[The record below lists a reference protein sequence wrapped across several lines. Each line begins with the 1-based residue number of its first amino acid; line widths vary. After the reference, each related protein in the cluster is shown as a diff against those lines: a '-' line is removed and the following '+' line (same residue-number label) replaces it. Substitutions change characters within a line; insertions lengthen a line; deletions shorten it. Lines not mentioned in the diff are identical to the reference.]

1 MKSMNKKV
9 IIALILGVIIAGSAA
24 AVIFNRN
31 SAPENIIS
39 ENIETENSEAV
50 QEDPSATATE
60 KAEATKNE
68 ENINGLDQP
77 IFMYFVTN
85 KDLEDKITKET
96 LADLQEEYQDRVIF
110 EIRNADED
118 KSLYDNFPIEGAMPM
133 LIMQKKGGDIS
144 NFLFKTNDYQSLKA
158 AIDATL

>member
-1 MKSMNKKV
+1 MNKKV

-24 AVIFNRN
+24 AVIFNEKK
-31 SAPENIIS
+31 APENIAS
-39 ENIETENSEAV
+39 ENSEVV
-50 QEDPSATATE
+50 QEDPSAVATE

-85 KDLEDKITKET
+85 EDLEDKVTKET
-96 LADLQEEYQDRVIF
+96 LADLQEEYNDRVIF
-110 EIRNADED
+110 EIRNADDD

>member
-1 MKSMNKKV
+1 MNKKI
-9 IIALILGVIIAGSAA
+9 IIALVLGVIIAGSVA
-24 AVIFNRN
+24 AVIVNKN
-31 SAPENIIS
+31 NAPENIAS
-39 ENIETENSEAV
+39 ENIKTEDNEAV
-50 QEDPSATATE
+50 QEDPSSTAAE

-68 ENINGLDQP
+68 ENINGLDKP

-96 LADLQEEYQDRVIF
+96 LSDLQEEYKDRVIF

-118 KSLYDNFPIEGAMPM
+118 KTLYDNFPIEGAMPM